1 MGNEIGKELNIEQ
14 IHQITLEIVKKL
26 IEICDEINVNYY
38 VAYGSLIGTVR
49 HKGFIPWDDDFDVV
63 MFRDDYE
70 KFCKYC
76 IIHQNEIKPYKLL
89 NRETEKNYPYNIARL
104 NNMDYKARYENIVNY
119 DSGAFIDIYPIDGA
133 GSDAIKVLQTVKK
146 KKSNLFRIVLWS
158 IDDHYTKSTYNKWY
172 RSVIKYVIRLYA
184 KIRGSRYFLDKLESL
199 KNLYDINE
207 SKYVAEMTWDSN
219 LVLYEKK
226 WFNDYI
232 YMEFEN
238 IKVKVPVGY
247 DEFLRC
253 HYDDYMKLPPKEEQI
268 PHHDYKLYF
277 RTENISEKNL

>member
-1 MGNEIGKELNIEQ
+1 MELTY
-14 IHQITLEIVKKL
+14 HRKG
-26 IEICDEINVNYY
+26 D
-38 VAYGSLIGTVR
+38 
-49 HKGFIPWDDDFDVV
+49 KGFIPWDDDFDVV

-104 NNMDYKARYENIVNY
+104 NNMDYKARYENIVYY

-253 HYDDYMKLPPKEEQI
+253 HYGDYMKLPPKEEQI

-277 RTENISEKNL
+277 REENVSEKM

>member
-1 MGNEIGKELNIEQ
+1 M
-14 IHQITLEIVKKL
+14 
-26 IEICDEINVNYY
+26 
-38 VAYGSLIGTVR
+38 
-49 HKGFIPWDDDFDVV
+49 
-63 MFRDDYE
+63 
-70 KFCKYC
+70 
-76 IIHQNEIKPYKLL
+76 
-89 NRETEKNYPYNIARL
+89 
-104 NNMDYKARYENIVNY
+104 
-119 DSGAFIDIYPIDGA
+119 
-133 GSDAIKVLQTVKK
+133 
-146 KKSNLFRIVLWS
+146 
-158 IDDHYTKSTYNKWY
+158 
-172 RSVIKYVIRLYA
+172 IKYVIRLYA

-219 LVLYEKK
+219 LVLYVKK

-277 RTENISEKNL
+277 REENVSEKM

>member
-1 MGNEIGKELNIEQ
+1 MNFNQWLEGNDNIMGNEIGKELNIDQ

-146 KKSNLFRIVLWS
+146 K
-158 IDDHYTKSTYNKWY
+158 
-172 RSVIKYVIRLYA
+172 
-184 KIRGSRYFLDKLESL
+184 
-199 KNLYDINE
+199 
-207 SKYVAEMTWDSN
+207 
-219 LVLYEKK
+219 EK
-226 WFNDYI
+226 
-232 YMEFEN
+232 
-238 IKVKVPVGY
+238 
-247 DEFLRC
+247 
-253 HYDDYMKLPPKEEQI
+253 
-268 PHHDYKLYF
+268 
-277 RTENISEKNL
+277 